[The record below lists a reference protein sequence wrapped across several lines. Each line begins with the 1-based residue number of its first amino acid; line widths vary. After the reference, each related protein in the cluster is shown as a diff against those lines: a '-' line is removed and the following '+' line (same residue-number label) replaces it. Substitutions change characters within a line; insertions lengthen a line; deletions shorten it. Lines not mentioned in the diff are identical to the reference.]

1 MVAIPPQ
8 AEIPESV
15 LESLVAEARAAHPD
29 LELPVDEF
37 AVAVAL
43 CISDGADP
51 LTLPAADVW
60 LARAAA
66 TGVPGAVARLDEQ
79 CIQNLRTTLGRF
91 ELGSANLDD
100 ALQATRQKLLFGS
113 DSQPGKLAQYTAR
126 GSLRGFVRVIAAREV
141 VTLTRRAGTAAR
153 HTEPELE
160 GVASG
165 TDPELSSLR
174 ARYGAEFKV
183 AFEVALGGLE
193 ARQRNLLRHQLLDQL
208 GIDAIGSLYG
218 VHRATAARW
227 LTRAREDLF
236 DGTVAELSQ
245 RLNLPAP
252 EIDSVIRIIGSQ
264 LDASVTR
271 ILRSEKS

>member
-1 MVAIPPQ
+1 MVAVPPP

-15 LESLVAEARAAHPD
+15 LQSLVAEARAAHPD
-29 LELPVDEF
+29 IALPVDEF
-37 AVAVAL
+37 KDAVEQ
-43 CISDGADP
+43 CIAAGEDA

-60 LARAAA
+60 LARAAVV
-66 TGVPGAVARLDEQ
+66 GVPGAVERLDEQ
-79 CIQNLRTTLGRF
+79 CIAGLETTLARF

-113 DSQPGKLAQYTAR
+113 NDRPGKLAQYAGR

-141 VTLTRRAGTAAR
+141 VTLTRKSGTAPR
-153 HTEPELE
+153 HSEPELD
-160 GVASG
+160 GVVGSA
-165 TDPELSSLR
+165 DPELASLR

-183 AFEVALGGLE
+183 AFEAALGSLE
-193 ARQRNLLRHQLLDQL
+193 PRQRNLLRHQLLDQL

-227 LTRAREDLF
+227 LARAREDLF
-236 DGTVAELSQ
+236 DRTVAELSQ
-245 RLNLPAP
+245 RLSLPAP
-252 EIDSVIRIIGSQ
+252 EIDSVIRLIGSQ

-271 ILRSEKS
+271 LLRDEKT